1 MLESV
6 ALLVAAMAMQPA
18 DTTRA
23 VREAYTRCLRVYV
36 ERSLTERM
44 APAAFATAYPQQCMT
59 EQNAYRAAVIA
70 REVAARSSRAD
81 AEESATMEID
91 DARLNFSER
100 FDMAQ
105 PEPAQQAAATP
116 APAAA
121 PATPAPTPAAAT
133 EPPATPPST
142 PNPG

>member
-1 MLESV
+1 
-6 ALLVAAMAMQPA
+6 MAMQPA
-18 DTTRA
+18 DTTRST
-23 VREAYTRCLRVYV
+23 REAYTRCLRTYV

-44 APAAFATAYPQQCMT
+44 TPANFATAYPQQCMT
-59 EQNAYRAAVIA
+59 EQNAYRTAVIA

-105 PEPAQQAAATP
+105 PETPAQPP
-116 APAAA
+116 AAAA
-121 PATPAPTPAAAT
+121 PAAPAAT
-133 EPPATPPST
+133 PPATPAATAAPPQPAPPT

>member
-1 MLESV
+1 MLGTV
-6 ALLVAAMAMQPA
+6 ALLAMGMAMQPA

-23 VREAYTRCLRVYV
+23 VRESYTRCLRTYV

-44 APAAFATAYPQQCMT
+44 SPANFATAYPQQCMT

-105 PEPAQQAAATP
+105 PETPAA

-121 PATPAPTPAAAT
+121 PETPPAAAPAAPPAAAT
-133 EPPATPPST
+133 TPPQ
-142 PNPG
+142 PAPANPG